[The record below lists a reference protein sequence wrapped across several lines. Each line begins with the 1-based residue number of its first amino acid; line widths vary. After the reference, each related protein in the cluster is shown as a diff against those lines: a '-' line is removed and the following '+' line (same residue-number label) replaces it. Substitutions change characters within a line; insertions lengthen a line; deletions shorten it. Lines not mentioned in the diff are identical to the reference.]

1 MTNEESIEIL
11 ENGAW
16 WDMVST
22 MFCGRDASVKFH
34 AALDVAIAALRAQQ
48 TPATLDRSRW
58 EGCIC
63 CTLQSQVRA
72 REKHGYRYCEHCG
85 RPLTEDAWA
94 ELERRIT
101 P

>member
-1 MTNEESIEIL
+1 MTNEEAIKYFEHDRFRR
-11 ENGAW
+11 A
-16 WDMVST
+16 
-22 MFCGRDASVKFH
+22 DACEAV
-34 AALDVAIAALRAQQ
+34 LLIIAALRAQQ

-85 RPLTEDAWA
+85 RPLNEEAWA
-94 ELERRIT
+94 ELERRIK
-101 P
+101 